1 MSLLMVIY
9 EYLLN
14 YRIVK
19 KHDIEGLYVD
29 DEQKPPNTQDFL
41 S

>member
-1 MSLLMVIY
+1 MVIY

-14 YRIVK
+14 YGIVK
-19 KHDIEGLYVD
+19 KHQIEGLLCVD
-29 DEQKPPNTQDFL
+29 DEQKPLNTQDFL